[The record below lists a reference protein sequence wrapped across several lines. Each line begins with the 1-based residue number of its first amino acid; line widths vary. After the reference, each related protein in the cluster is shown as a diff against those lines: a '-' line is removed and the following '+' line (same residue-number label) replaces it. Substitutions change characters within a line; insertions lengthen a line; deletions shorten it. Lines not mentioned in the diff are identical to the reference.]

1 MNENDNFQ
9 ENTSN
14 CSESK
19 INIDHLTGLPLMRS
33 YWDLVNHRVKDESV
47 AGIMMSVNILNFQYF
62 NKWYGRDKGDA
73 LLAELGSYLHKLCQE
88 HDMIAGYM
96 GSDYFSVFFVG
107 EDDLV
112 ESLIGSVKL
121 IVGRYMTDPLFRPV
135 WGAYKFSQ
143 GDKTDAID
151 MYDYTIMA
159 LGKCYAYSYA
169 DINWFSETMARD
181 LATTV
186 DLMPRIQRAMANS
199 EFTIYLQPKCQIVDG
214 RIVGAEALVRW
225 ITADGE
231 MITPGKFVSFLE
243 KNGYITQL
251 DQHIWEITCQT
262 IRHWMEA
269 GLPVVPVS
277 INVSRI
283 DIQNLDVVR
292 ILTEMVHKYQIPV
305 GALEIEITE
314 SAYVEDEGIVK
325 EAEEALKR
333 NGFKIII
340 DDFGSGYSSLNM
352 LKDVDADVLKLDMR
366 FLDFSNGNRGR
377 GINIIYSIIDM
388 ARQID
393 LPIIVEG
400 IETLEQIELL
410 SMMGC
415 EYVQGYYFYQPM
427 SIDKF
432 EKLIADP
439 NNVTTSTIRKRK
451 MTRSYLQDITAY
463 FWKVAEVNPFT
474 GEYHFIKKS
483 DEKDGIMN
491 PRPVTIE
498 EYVQRY
504 VDAGMIHPNDR
515 ECFLHET
522 SIVATQLQIAKK
534 QHRRRVHM
542 RCRKD
547 GQYIWVTFERIV
559 PTLFSQSSPW
569 VLYTW
574 KIADNDV
581 AARQDTLNI
590 IDKSFKT
597 IIKMDGYSGICEV
610 IQIDRDEEKLGYHF
624 SKHFPTWNNN
634 LIDNHLIHSEELQ
647 AYKKFTDLKNL
658 TANIGLSDEPLRF
671 QYRRRV
677 GEVYRW
683 VCMTVSK
690 SLDYTDEHP
699 MLMVVVQYINYL
711 FEPYSPAEFT
721 MEDSLKYL
729 LKSLVFVIHFDV
741 TDETFVSKQDLLT
754 VEKESG
760 LVSDMSYMI
769 GVRRL
774 VEELVLPEYK
784 EAYLAFMDRNWLME
798 KFGEGH
804 TTLSLEYQRY
814 VDGVP
819 KWHMALLVLYR
830 DRSTGHLMCTEYLY
844 NIDSQKRIEVEL
856 KAAVSTSKK

>member
-1 MNENDNFQ
+1 MNENDNVQ
-9 ENTSN
+9 QNTA
-14 CSESK
+14 K
-19 INIDHLTGLPLMRS
+19 KMKGAVNIDQLTGLPLMRS
-33 YWDLVNHRVKDESV
+33 YWDLVAEKIERNPVCST
-47 AGIMMSVNILNFQYF
+47 MMSVNILNFQYF

-73 LLAELGSYLHKLCQE
+73 LLAELGKYFQQLCHD

-96 GSDYFSVFFVG
+96 GNDYFSVFFK
-107 EDDLV
+107 EDADLV
-112 ESLIGSVKL
+112 DALIESVKL

-135 WGAYKFSQ
+135 WGGYKYTD
-143 GDKTDAID
+143 GDTTDAID

-159 LGKCYAYSYA
+159 IGKCYIYSYA
-169 DINWFSETMARD
+169 DINWFSEGMARD

-186 DLMPRIQRAMANS
+186 DLMPRIQRAMANN

-231 MITPGKFVSFLE
+231 MIPPGKFISFLE

-251 DQHIWEITCQT
+251 DQHVWEITCQT
-262 IRHWMEA
+262 IRHWMDT

-283 DIQNLDVVR
+283 DIQNMDVVR

-314 SAYVEDEGIVK
+314 SAYVENEGIVK
-325 EAEEALKR
+325 ETEEALKR

-427 SIDKF
+427 SIESFETLISDK
-432 EKLIADP
+432 
-439 NNVTTSTIRKRK
+439 NNVTTSNIHKRK

-463 FWKVAEVNPFT
+463 FWKVAEVNPWT

-483 DEKDGIMN
+483 EVKDGIMS
-491 PRPVTIE
+491 PRPQTIE
-498 EYVQRY
+498 DYSKRY
-504 VDAGMIHPNDR
+504 VETGMVHHSDSDAFI
-515 ECFLHET
+515 HET

-534 QHRRRVHM
+534 QHRRRVHL
-542 RCRKD
+542 RCMKD
-547 GQYIWVTFERIV
+547 GRYVWITFECIV
-559 PTLFSQSSPW
+559 PNVFSKSNPW

-574 KIADNDV
+574 KIADTDV
-581 AARQDTLNI
+581 AARQDTMNL
-590 IDKSFKT
+590 IDKTCKT
-597 IIKMDGYSGICEV
+597 ILKMDGYTGMCEI
-610 IQIDRDEEKLGYHF
+610 IQIDGEEENLGYHI
-624 SKHFPTWNNN
+624 SKHFDTWNHNI
-634 LIDNHLIHSEELQ
+634 IDNHLIHPEELQ
-647 AYKKFTDLKNL
+647 AYKKFTDMKNMTERL
-658 TANIGLSDEPLRF
+658 ALSDNPLRF
-671 QYRRRV
+671 QYRRMV
-677 GEVYRW
+677 GDIYRW
-683 VCMTVSK
+683 VCMTVSR

-699 MLMVVVQYINYL
+699 ILMVMVQYINYL
-711 FEPYSPAEFT
+711 YEPYSPEEFSET
-721 MEDSLKYL
+721 DSV
-729 LKSLVFVIHFDV
+729 KSILNNLVFAAHINI
-741 TDETFVSKQDLLT
+741 TEETFVSAQDLAT
-754 VEKESG
+754 VEVATG
-760 LVSDMSYMI
+760 VASDTNYMV
-769 GVRRL
+769 GVRKL

-784 EAYLAFMDRNWLME
+784 EAYLAFMNREWLLE

-804 TTLSLEYQRY
+804 TSLFFEYQRL
-814 VDGVP
+814 VDGEP
-819 KWHMALLVLYR
+819 KWHLISLVLYR
-830 DRSTGHLMCTEYLY
+830 DKKTGHIMATEYVY
-844 NIDSQKRIEVEL
+844 NIDSQKRIELEL
-856 KAAVSTSKK
+856 KASVAASKN